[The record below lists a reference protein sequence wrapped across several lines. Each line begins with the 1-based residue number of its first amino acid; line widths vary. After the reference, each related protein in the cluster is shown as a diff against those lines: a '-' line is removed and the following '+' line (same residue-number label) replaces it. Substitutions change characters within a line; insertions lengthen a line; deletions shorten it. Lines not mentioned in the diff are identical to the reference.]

1 MPATIDRHFRFTPE
15 LDAILKQLAE
25 YHGIDR
31 TAVVKTLLMAHAR
44 ELNLI
49 PPVEA
54 LKKSKKKSA

>member
-1 MPATIDRHFRFTPE
+1 MSATIDRHFRFTPE
-15 LDAILKQLAE
+15 LDAILDQIIA

-31 TAVVKTLLMAHAR
+31 TAVIKSLLMGHAR

-54 LKKSKKKSA
+54 PKKSKKKSA